1 MRRKVA
7 SVLLISNTC
16 KYPLNHFTGSAGIHV
31 YMYIFIYIHTQKKT
45 RKCLQQYRPSL
56 QACYPHTTD
65 LCGGSWS
72 KGHSTTRALR
82 IRKMTLKILEM
93 RGNNRPSRSFR
104 FSIERFLCCL
114 IHYTWWVLS
123 LSPCGQ
129 GCPILWPSQVSHVAV
144 SYTKPTATIIRH
156 HPCFTIFQCQN
167 PRHSAP
173 GRKRMKRKEQARRNF
188 TSAACSLVSSAS
200 CWQTATSK
208 TSFETLVPPRPLR
221 QLPNDHLRTK
231 DSSSFHVQKKLKSC
245 WIQRYKLSAAHIEL
259 ANRPFIE

>member
-1 MRRKVA
+1 MQ
-7 SVLLISNTC
+7 ISTESFYRQCWYTC
-16 KYPLNHFTGSAGIHV
+16 VHV
-31 YMYIFIYIHTQKKT
+31 HIYIYIYTHKKKT
-45 RKCLQQYRPSL
+45 HKCLQQYRPSL
-56 QACYPHTTD
+56 QACYPIPQTFAEAP
-65 LCGGSWS
+65 GS

-188 TSAACSLVSSAS
+188 TSAACSLVPRWLVLKKSATGVGPVQALLVGNCEKGRSSESAS

-208 TSFETLVPPRPLR
+208 TSTLKPWSRPA
-221 QLPNDHLRTK
+221 
-231 DSSSFHVQKKLKSC
+231 S
-245 WIQRYKLSAAHIEL
+245 
-259 ANRPFIE
+259 

>member
-1 MRRKVA
+1 MVWKRTPWPNFHRGSSSWTPPANGEAEDVIHQNYLFEGRIAVCAGKSQVCCWSLTHA
-7 SVLLISNTC
+7 NIHWIILPAVL
-16 KYPLNHFTGSAGIHV
+16 V
-31 YMYIFIYIHTQKKT
+31 YMCTCTYLYIYIHTQKKT

-56 QACYPHTTD
+56 QACYPIPQTFAEAP
-65 LCGGSWS
+65 GS

-208 TSFETLVPPRPLR
+208 TSFETLSRPA
-221 QLPNDHLRTK
+221 
-231 DSSSFHVQKKLKSC
+231 S
-245 WIQRYKLSAAHIEL
+245 
-259 ANRPFIE
+259 